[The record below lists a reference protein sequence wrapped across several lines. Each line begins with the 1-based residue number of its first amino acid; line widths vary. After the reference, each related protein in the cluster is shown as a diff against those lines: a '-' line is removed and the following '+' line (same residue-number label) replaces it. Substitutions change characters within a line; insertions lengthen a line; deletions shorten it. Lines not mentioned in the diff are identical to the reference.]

1 MQEVTIY
8 SKPNCTQC
16 TMAKNIMK
24 SKGIQFTEVEFDVGQ
39 PQVPGKVYESVDA
52 FKAEHPN
59 VTSVPQFIVDGQ
71 HIGGFKEFRELI
83 K

>member
-24 SKGIQFTEVEFDVGQ
+24 SKGIQYSEVEFDVGQ
-39 PQVPGKVYESVDA
+39 PQVPGKTVSVQTAD
-52 FKAEHPN
+52 
-59 VTSVPQFIVDGQ
+59 
-71 HIGGFKEFRELI
+71 RR
-83 K
+83 